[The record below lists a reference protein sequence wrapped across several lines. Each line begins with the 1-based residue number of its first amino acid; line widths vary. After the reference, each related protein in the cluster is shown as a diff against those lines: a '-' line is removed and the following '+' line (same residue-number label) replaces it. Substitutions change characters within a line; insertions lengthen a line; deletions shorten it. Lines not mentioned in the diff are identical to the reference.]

1 MLNLIGF
8 SRLCKTDHK
17 RQKKAPLC
25 TGLSTHTH
33 NHTDADTNQRR
44 PEFLGAT
51 SRGKRPIG

>member
-44 PEFLGAT
+44 PEFFG
-51 SRGKRPIG
+51 RYVEG